1 MPRKKGEYI
10 CTFCAKDLGS
20 TTKLKSH
27 INKEHIGYKCKH
39 CEEIFKT
46 HSALGGHINL
56 VHLRPN
62 AMQPTKEQML
72 RYKDPEAFKL
82 MHKAAMEKREAWRN
96 NVKITEKQE
105 QLILGG
111 ILGDAAI
118 RMGNDKSHNA
128 RITFVHGIKQYEY
141 CIWKYEQ
148 LKDIVKTEP
157 KIKINGGYGD
167 KVITFNTIS
176 LPCLTE
182 IYNSTKR
189 NGTTTITEEFL
200 DKITS
205 PLALAIWILDDG
217 SLDKKNIYHI
227 SLGDRTQFE
236 TELLQTWM
244 ELKWGIESTITKS
257 KEYVIHI
264 SKKRESLKLK
274 ELIAPHIEVDQMK
287 YKIMFTT

>member
-1 MPRKKGEYI
+1 
-10 CTFCAKDLGS
+10 
-20 TTKLKSH
+20 
-27 INKEHIGYKCKH
+27 
-39 CEEIFKT
+39 
-46 HSALGGHINL
+46 
-56 VHLRPN
+56 
-62 AMQPTKEQML
+62 
-72 RYKDPEAFKL
+72 
-82 MHKAAMEKREAWRN
+82 MEKREAWRN